1 MQLISKTE
9 PNKPSAFKSLGG
21 KAAECIPPDMN
32 FPKEFVKNHAALVSG
47 YYTEGCTYIYLFI
60 GSQIEQRTLRPH

>member
-9 PNKPSAFKSLGG
+9 PNKPSAFKSLGE

-47 YYTEGCTYIYLFI
+47 YYTEGCTYIYIYL
-60 GSQIEQRTLRPH
+60 

>member
-1 MQLISKTE
+1 MQLINNIE

-32 FPKEFVKNHAALVSG
+32 FPKESVKTTLHWYLV
-47 YYTEGCTYIYLFI
+47 TIQRDVHIYIYL
-60 GSQIEQRTLRPH
+60 